1 MKVILV
7 RFRLNLFAVMQNSPE
22 TLLLPSP
29 FRNVFMVLRHTLP
42 GYSCVGL
49 FNSLSLRNK
58 QNAQNCK
65 FEYRTHPL
73 AEKWLNLTAPDN
85 AYCIVRLLVTILPFT
100 NNRRVVI
107 NNTKVYLSTFSK
119 KKKKK
124 KRVHQSLHESYIK
137 VPATYCS

>member
-1 MKVILV
+1 MCLV
-7 RFRLNLFAVMQNSPE
+7 AATCWCVVFLYNRSTKAQCISP
-22 TLLLPSP
+22 
-29 FRNVFMVLRHTLP
+29 
-42 GYSCVGL
+42 
-49 FNSLSLRNK
+49 LSLRNK
-58 QNAQNCK
+58 QNAQNRK

-107 NNTKVYLSTFSK
+107 NNTKVYLVTFSK

>member
-1 MKVILV
+1 MRSLV
-7 RFRLNLFAVMQNSPE
+7 SMLGAFCKSAQFINRAAHFI
-22 TLLLPSP
+22 
-29 FRNVFMVLRHTLP
+29 
-42 GYSCVGL
+42 
-49 FNSLSLRNK
+49 NSLSLKNK

-73 AEKWLNLTAPDN
+73 AEKWLNLTALDH

-107 NNTKVYLSTFSK
+107 NNTKVYLVTFSK

>member
-1 MKVILV
+1 MI
-7 RFRLNLFAVMQNSPE
+7 NP
-22 TLLLPSP
+22 
-29 FRNVFMVLRHTLP
+29 
-42 GYSCVGL
+42 
-49 FNSLSLRNK
+49 LSLRNK
-58 QNAQNCK
+58 QNAQNRK

-73 AEKWLNLTAPDN
+73 AEKWLNLTAPDH

-124 KRVHQSLHESYIK
+124 EFIK
-137 VPATYCS
+137 AYMKVTSKCRPLIALEI